1 MRHPK
6 PVSEMTREELI
17 RDIETSSVIVRVSAC
32 LSLVLGVFGFLA
44 SLSVWGVAVGAGAGV
59 FALLVGWAALSEHP
73 HGWTRRMA
81 RSGVVAGGLALVV
94 CAVWVAVAVLGV

>member
-1 MRHPK
+1 M
-6 PVSEMTREELI
+6 I
-17 RDIETSSVIVRVSAC
+17 QRVSAC

-59 FALLVGWAALSEHP
+59 FALLFGWAALSEHP

-81 RSGVVAGGLALVV
+81 RSGVVAGGLALLV
-94 CAVWVAVAVLGV
+94 CTVWVVLFALNV